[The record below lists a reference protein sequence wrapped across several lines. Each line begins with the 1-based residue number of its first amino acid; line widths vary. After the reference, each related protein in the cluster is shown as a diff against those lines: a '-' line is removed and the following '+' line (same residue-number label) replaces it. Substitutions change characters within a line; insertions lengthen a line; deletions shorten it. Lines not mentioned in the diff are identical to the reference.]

1 MGPQSRPLWAVFFC
15 NDEGL
20 VDNLPELRISNEWLD
35 EHIARAACCT
45 DGTINADRF
54 RALMIL
60 AMRAPDFDDS
70 GLGRLLEVFRGQD
83 EIQLTGDELRT
94 LLMLAKQV
102 KQKDSRPRL
111 HVVYGS
117 AGGKGPSIH

>member
-1 MGPQSRPLWAVFFC
+1 MGSQSRPLWAVFFC

-20 VDNLPELRISNEWLD
+20 MDNMPELRISNQWLD
-35 EHIARAACCT
+35 ERIARAVCCSQ
-45 DGTINADRF
+45 GTIDGNHF

-60 AMRAPDFDDS
+60 AMRAPEFNDS
-70 GLGRLLEVFRGQD
+70 GLGRLLEEFQGQ
-83 EIQLTGDELRT
+83 EEVQLTGDELRM

-111 HVVYGS
+111 HVVY
-117 AGGKGPSIH
+117 

>member
-1 MGPQSRPLWAVFFC
+1 MDSTAEV
-15 NDEGL
+15 
-20 VDNLPELRISNEWLD
+20 RISNQWLD
-35 EHIARAACCT
+35 EHIARAACCS
-45 DGTINADRF
+45 DGTIHGDHF

-60 AMRAPDFDDS
+60 AMRAPEFDAS
-70 GLGRLLEVFRGQD
+70 GLGRLLEEFQGQ
-83 EIQLTGDELRT
+83 EEVHLTGDELRM

-117 AGGKGPSIH
+117 TTKGRPSIH

>member
-1 MGPQSRPLWAVFFC
+1 ME
-15 NDEGL
+15 NT
-20 VDNLPELRISNEWLD
+20 PELRISNEWLD

-45 DGTINADRF
+45 DGTINGDRF

-70 GLGRLLEVFRGQD
+70 GLGRLLEEFQGQ
-83 EIQLTGDELRT
+83 EEVRLSGDEFRT

-117 AGGKGPSIH
+117 TSRKGPSIH